1 MSAHIDHL
9 VVTAAELTQGA
20 SYIETAL
27 GLPMGAGGVHQA
39 MGTHNRLL
47 SLGPATYLE
56 AIAVDPTAPVPAC
69 KRWFD
74 LDDTPGKARLS
85 HWVLRVDDLDAALAE
100 APEGIG
106 VPMELQR
113 GAYRWRI
120 TVPED
125 GHQPF
130 GGLFPALIEWQAPM
144 PAPALDDLGARLVSL
159 VLSHPDVG
167 ALGWALSMLTEDDR
181 VIVRKGPVGLSALI
195 HTEAGEKVLS

>member
-1 MSAHIDHL
+1 MSAYVDHL
-9 VVTAAELTQGA
+9 VVTAAELAEGA
-20 SYIETAL
+20 AHIEAAL
-27 GLPMGAGGVHQA
+27 GVPMGPGGVHPA

-56 AIAVDPTAPVPAC
+56 AIAVDPEAPVLAR
-69 KRWFD
+69 KRWFG
-74 LDDTPGKARLS
+74 LDETPGQARLS

-106 VPMELQR
+106 VPVELQR
-113 GAYRWRI
+113 GDYRWRI

-125 GHQPF
+125 GRQPF

-144 PAPALDDLGARLVSL
+144 PAPKLDDLGARLVSL